1 MERHCNTELAPFEVH
16 IIPVSASERC
26 SGLDSVGGRFHEG
39 ISVVHFDLDFE
50 SLERRVAAAIEYE
63 LKQRVEMERTFAG
76 EFEDKDLEAFTVV
89 FK

>member
-1 MERHCNTELAPFEVH
+1 MERHCNTELASFEVH
-16 IIPVSASERC
+16 IIPVPAPERGC
-26 SGLDSVGGRFHEG
+26 GLDGVGRRLHEG

-50 SLERRVAAAIEYE
+50 SLERRVATAIEYE

-76 EFEDKDLEAFTVV
+76 EFKDKDLEAFTVV